1 MPLNSKF
8 VAARLAALPPQDVS
22 PVHQGGTI
30 NFLKDTAAVTAAFP
44 ANDYIEFG
52 AIPSNAV
59 INWHM
64 SRFYNDAAGL
74 ASSKWNIGTDDA
86 GSETCLAANIDATVV
101 SGATGTPAVNAAI
114 SKIGQP
120 LWQIAGLTK
129 DPRRLMKIRV
139 KLTGANGNAAA
150 NNIALELAYT

>member
-74 ASSKWNIGTDDA
+74 S
-86 GSETCLAANIDATVV
+86 
-101 SGATGTPAVNAAI
+101 VNAAI